1 MNRFTI
7 ISNRYLILLLLLL
20 VSGCSSKIQP
30 TQTTASHSINLISL
44 GPNVYIHESYLETE
58 SFGKVGCNGL
68 VYVNQGEAIV
78 FDTPAD
84 IAASNDLINWI
95 TDSLD
100 ASIKVVIPTH
110 FHGDAIGGL
119 EAFHKLEIP
128 SLSSTKTSKL
138 AKAQELPIP
147 KAVFDNDTSIAVGN
161 QLVHIKY
168 PGEGHTVDNVVG
180 YIPATRTL
188 FGGCLIKSLG
198 ASKGYTGDAN
208 VFQWSATVNNIKHH
222 FPEAVVIVPG
232 HGKAGNRE
240 LLDYTIDLFKQ

>member
-1 MNRFTI
+1 MERFTVT
-7 ISNRYLILLLLLL
+7 SNRYLIILLLLL

-30 TQTTASHSINLISL
+30 TQTTASSSIKLISL
-44 GPNVYIHESYLETE
+44 GPNVYLHESYLETE
-58 SFGKVGCNGL
+58 NYGKVSCNGL
-68 VYVNQGEAIV
+68 VYVNGGEAIV
-78 FDTPAD
+78 LDTPAD
-84 IAASNDLINWI
+84 LESSNSLINCL
-95 TDSLD
+95 TDSLGVF
-100 ASIKVVIPTH
+100 IKVIVPMH
-110 FHGDAIGGL
+110 FHEDAIGGL
-119 EAFHKLEIP
+119 EAFHKVEIP
-128 SLSSTKTSKL
+128 SLSSTRTSEL

-147 KAVFDNDTSIAVGN
+147 KAVFDNDTSIAIGN

-180 YIPATRTL
+180 YIPAIRTL

-208 VFQWSATVNNIKHH
+208 ISQWSSTVNNIKQD